1 MAIKAVRET
10 EDVPILGSV
19 QGKAKVSIAKV
30 PGAKLAKEPSIDD
43 LNYSSILDDL
53 EKDILIQA
61 EKNKKER
68 IAVKADLLKQLAS
81 IMGDK
86 K

>member
-10 EDVPILGSV
+10 EDVPVLGSV
-19 QGKAKVSIAKV
+19 QGKVSVAKV
-30 PGAKLAKEPSIDD
+30 PGAKLAKESSIDD

-61 EKNKKER
+61 EKNNKER
-68 IAVKADLLKQLAS
+68 MVVKADLLKQLAS